1 MAYDNKPICHPKY
14 LWLVFHMMFV
24 VEALSL
30 KQCAVLSPLN
40 LRGLRT
46 AHSQRKR
53 RRIQPANPLPL
64 TLLLCLI
71 LTSRVLHQDHIPFSR
86 HFPFHHHLLKMPIR
100 LLLQCTMNMAIQLPE
115 MIFKMS
121 CMSTNL
127 PTLMLTTASMFFC
140 SAHFQL
146 T

>member
-1 MAYDNKPICHPKY
+1 MAYDNKPIRHPKD

-53 RRIQPANPLPL
+53 RRIQPANPLP
-64 TLLLCLI
+64 
-71 LTSRVLHQDHIPFSR
+71 P
-86 HFPFHHHLLKMPIR
+86 HF
-100 LLLQCTMNMAIQLPE
+100 A
-115 MIFKMS
+115 
-121 CMSTNL
+121 
-127 PTLMLTTASMFFC
+127 LMLDSHVQSAPSRSYPVLASLSFPSSPPKDADKTSSSVYDEYGNPVAGNDLQNVVHVNKLAYFD
-140 SAHFQL
+140 ADYR
-146 T
+146 